1 MDEQEFQRLLE
12 LFPAVR
18 SPDYY
23 LDLDASSQSTSQS
36 KQKEEWYQVKQL
48 QDGQSKGCVVESNT
62 RAMGHGEAFWG
73 KLKEAA
79 EKKMN
84 PAEAE
89 EFCKTFRQVY
99 RKLVDEEL
107 SLEAAQSLLRS

>member
-1 MDEQEFQRLLE
+1 MEEQEFQRLLE

-18 SPDYY
+18 SPDFY

-36 KQKEEWYQVKQL
+36 EQKEELYQVKQL
-48 QDGQSKGCVVESNT
+48 QDDQSKGGIESNT
-62 RAMGHGEAFWG
+62 RSKGHGEAFWG
-73 KLKEAA
+73 KLKAAA

-84 PAEAE
+84 PAEVE
-89 EFCKTFRQVY
+89 EFCKAFRQVY

-107 SLEAAQSLLRS
+107 SLEAARNLLSS

>member
-1 MDEQEFQRLLE
+1 MDEQEFRHLLE

-18 SPDYY
+18 SRDYY
-23 LDLDASSQSTSQS
+23 LELDASSQSTSQS
-36 KQKEEWYQVKQL
+36 KQKEEVKQSP
-48 QDGQSKGCVVESNT
+48 DSQSK
-62 RAMGHGEAFWG
+62 GEAFWG
-73 KLKEAA
+73 KLKAAA

-89 EFCKTFRQVY
+89 EFCKSFRQVY

-107 SLEAAQSLLRS
+107 SLEAARSLLNS

>member
-36 KQKEEWYQVKQL
+36 KQKEEVKQL
-48 QDGQSKGCVVESNT
+48 QDGQSKGGAVESNT

-73 KLKEAA
+73 KLKAAA

-89 EFCKTFRQVY
+89 EFCKTFRLVY

-107 SLEAAQSLLRS
+107 SLEAARSLLSS

>member
-1 MDEQEFQRLLE
+1 MEEQEFRRLLE
-12 LFPAVR
+12 LFPSVR

-23 LDLDASSQSTSQS
+23 LELDESSQSTSQS
-36 KQKEEWYQVKQL
+36 KQKEEVKQL
-48 QDGQSKGCVVESNT
+48 QDGPSTGGIESNT
-62 RAMGHGEAFWG
+62 RAMDHEAFWG
-73 KLKEAA
+73 KLKAAA

-89 EFCKTFRQVY
+89 EFCKAFRQVY

-107 SLEAAQSLLRS
+107 SLEAARSLLNS

>member
-1 MDEQEFQRLLE
+1 MDDQEFRRLLE

-18 SPDYY
+18 SRDYC
-23 LDLDASSQSTSQS
+23 LELDALSQSTSHS
-36 KQKEEWYQVKQL
+36 KQKEEVKQL
-48 QDGQSKGCVVESNT
+48 ENGQSKGGVEFNIRSV
-62 RAMGHGEAFWG
+62 GHGEAFWG
-73 KLKEAA
+73 KLKAAA

-89 EFCKTFRQVY
+89 DFCKAFQQVY

-107 SLEAAQSLLRS
+107 SFEAARSLLSS